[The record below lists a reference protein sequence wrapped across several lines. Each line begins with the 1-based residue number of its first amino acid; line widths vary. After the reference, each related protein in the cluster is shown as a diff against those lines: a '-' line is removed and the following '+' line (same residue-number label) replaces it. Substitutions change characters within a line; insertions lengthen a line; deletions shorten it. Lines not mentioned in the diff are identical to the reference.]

1 MKSEKKNLINILLL
15 ILGGFFSSIL
25 LFFTQVLL
33 ARELSPLHFGTFS
46 AAIATITLLAPLSL
60 FGLQHV
66 WLKVYGEEGYSAN
79 RILKPSF
86 RFIFFSAS
94 LTLILIILWAILG
107 PHSHQFRN
115 ILLGLIALVFNYIVI
130 ELVTARLQLES
141 KFSFLSLWQLFPNL
155 FRFTLVVLGVLF
167 FFEKLEIIH
176 ILIVYNISAFLMILS
191 SLFYL
196 IPMAAGNIKLEGNFG
211 ESPNKRKNL
220 DPVDGFTDILKLCS
234 PFGLAAVFYLIYLQS
249 DLIIIKYLKGDE
261 AVGIYNA
268 AFVVIL
274 AFYLIPGIIYQKFL
288 LPKFHQWANHDESS
302 FLKFYQAGNAIMLLA
317 GIILLFISYLIIPI
331 LHPLLFGEEYLE
343 SVKVLSI
350 LVLCI
355 PVRFLATS
363 IEIPLFTRGFMHKK
377 TKIMG
382 LVALINLVL
391 NFVLIPIYSIYGAAI
406 STLISEI
413 LLLGLYSFSATKNV
427 FGVKMW
433 QHWFLGL
440 NYQFWKNHE
449 EK

>member
-1 MKSEKKNLINILLL
+1 MKSAKKNLINILLL

-46 AAIATITLLAPLSL
+46 AAIATITLIAPLSL

-94 LTLILIILWAILG
+94 LTLLLITLWAILG

-141 KFSFLSLWQLFPNL
+141 KFSFLSLWQLFPNS

-211 ESPNKRKNL
+211 ESSNKRKNL
-220 DPVDGFTDILKLCS
+220 DSVGSFTDILKLCS

-302 FLKFYQAGNAIMLLA
+302 FLKFYQAGNGIMLLA
-317 GIILLFISYLIIPI
+317 GIVLLSISYLIIPI
-331 LHPLLFGEEYLE
+331 LHPLLFGNEYLE

-363 IEIPLFTRGFMHKK
+363 IEIPLFTRGFMNKK

-427 FGVKMW
+427 FGIKMW
-433 QHWFLGL
+433 QQWFLGL

>member
-1 MKSEKKNLINILLL
+1 LKSAKKNLINILLL

-25 LFFTQVLL
+25 LFFTQVIL

-46 AAIATITLLAPLSL
+46 AAIATITLIAPLSL

-94 LTLILIILWAILG
+94 LTLLLITLWAILG

-176 ILIVYNISAFLMILS
+176 ILIVYNISAFLMILT

-196 IPMAAGNIKLEGNFG
+196 IPMASGSIKLEGNFG

-302 FLKFYQAGNAIMLLA
+302 FLKFYQAGNGIMLLA
-317 GIILLFISYLIIPI
+317 GIVLLSISYLIIPI
-331 LHPLLFGEEYLE
+331 LHPLLFGNEYLE

-363 IEIPLFTRGFMHKK
+363 IEIPLFTRGFMNKK

-427 FGVKMW
+427 FGIKMW
-433 QHWFLGL
+433 QQWFLGL